1 MDRVSFLTRDA
12 TTFHPVSQ
20 EEVDKILSGP
30 LFEPSIVVKGD
41 TLKNQPAGEWF
52 VNKDFILGKN
62 KKPIAVWSDT
72 RA

>member
-1 MDRVSFLTRDA
+1 MNRLSFLTRDGTA
-12 TTFHPVSQ
+12 FHPVSQ
-20 EEVDKILSGP
+20 EEVDKIVSGP

-41 TLKNQPAGEWF
+41 TLKNQSAGEWF
-52 VNKDFILGKN
+52 VNKDFIFGKN